1 MWQEQYNSQTLIRGQ
16 CMFNQQTNR
25 LTHLPDSLEN
35 ILTAKQSLTLGIAQ
49 DNGWELYFVRQD
61 NQGSM
66 IAGIRHA
73 RDKTN
78 GIIDKNGNFTANPV
92 VRDRMYAHM
101 SRSL

>member
-1 MWQEQYNSQTLIRGQ
+1 ML
-16 CMFNQQTNR
+16 NQHSNR
-25 LTHLPDSLEN
+25 FSLLPDSLEN

-61 NQGSM
+61 NQGNM

-73 RDKTN
+73 HDKTN
-78 GIIDKNGNFTANPV
+78 GIIDENGNFTANPV
-92 VRDRMYAHM
+92 VRDRMYEHI